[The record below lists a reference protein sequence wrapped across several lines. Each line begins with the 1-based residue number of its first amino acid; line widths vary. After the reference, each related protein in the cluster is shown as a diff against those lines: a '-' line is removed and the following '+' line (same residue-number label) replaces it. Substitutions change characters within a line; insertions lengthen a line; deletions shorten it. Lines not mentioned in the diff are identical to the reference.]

1 MIIPTKNQN
10 VRNNIPNW
18 MNPKLVIQ
26 AGKKALGMKKEAS
39 IESNPI
45 VVSYLCMNCN
55 KTFQASNPEFIK
67 QATLARKAKTVV
79 ELSCPI
85 CSNKVT
91 ANKTIEGI
99 KPVSNL
105 QSIQT
110 EKRLDL
116 TKEASMGDHNSQV
129 EQHFTYKAIQALS
142 DYAADQGMFAP
153 TVRYLRGERST
164 RPEMKFAT
172 LNDIEC
178 SIEWLFGR
186 RQKMYC
192 TASVKMDSQGKYEF
206 PKTFKVASGK
216 EYPFEEKYIRS
227 IEYESSFPQQT
238 VTRKKTDIPV
248 YRKPDITRSFAPS
261 GGTPGFSLTAS
272 KNDVKKVGSYKEE
285 TNDSK

>member
-1 MIIPTKNQN
+1 
-10 VRNNIPNW
+10 
-18 MNPKLVIQ
+18 
-26 AGKKALGMKKEAS
+26 MKKEAS

-45 VVSYLCMNCN
+45 VVSYLCMDCN

-67 QATLARKAKTVV
+67 QATLARKAKKEV
-79 ELSCPI
+79 ELLCPI
-85 CSNKVT
+85 CSNKVI
-91 ANKTIEGI
+91 ANKTIEGL

-116 TKEASMGDHNSQV
+116 TKEASMGEHNSQV

-164 RPEMKFAT
+164 RPGMKFAT
-172 LNDIEC
+172 LNNIEC
-178 SIEWLFGR
+178 TIEWLFGR

-192 TASVKMDSQGKYEF
+192 TASVSIDSQGKYNF

-227 IEYESSFPQQT
+227 IEHEAKFPEQEIH
-238 VTRKKTDIPV
+238 RKKSDVPV
-248 YRKPDITRSFAPS
+248 YRRPDITRQFAPS

-272 KNDVKKVGSYKEE
+272 KKEEVKKVGSYKEE
-285 TNDSK
+285 NNDSK